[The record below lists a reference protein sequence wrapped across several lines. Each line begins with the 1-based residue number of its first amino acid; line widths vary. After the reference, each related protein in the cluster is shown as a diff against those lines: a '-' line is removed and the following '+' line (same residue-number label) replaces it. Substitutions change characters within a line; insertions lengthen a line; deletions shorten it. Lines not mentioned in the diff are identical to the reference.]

1 MTDMRI
7 AVIFLGIALAAGVG
21 EPSYAQT
28 ACRQCIRDKLETAKV
43 KALAAIAIGAL
54 GGAKVGNLPGAA
66 CGAVLGAV
74 AASVDALVELGGCD
88 KICTDEATALKDK
101 DKGQC
106 DELMKKVKK

>member
-1 MTDMRI
+1 MKVTAM
-7 AVIFLGIALAAGVG
+7 VLGIIFAMGVG
-21 EPSYAQT
+21 DPSYAQN

-43 KALAAIAIGAL
+43 KTLAAVAIGAL

-74 AASVDALVELGGCD
+74 AGGVDALIELGQCD
-88 KICTDEATALKDK
+88 KICGDEATAMKDK

-106 DELMKKVKK
+106 DELMKKVKR